1 MAAQRVE
8 PPHLATDLKTLCL
21 STVAAQWRPLAE
33 QATRQRQAPA
43 DYLAQLVHLE
53 VTGRRERRIQR
64 RIQDARFPMLKT
76 LDAFSFEAQPGLDRD
91 VVLQIFDCGFVADA
105 ANIVL
110 VGGVGTG
117 KSHLSIAL
125 GMACCQHDYRVRF
138 VTAAELVTLLVEAQ
152 QQGRLARKLAQ
163 LARFDVVIVDE
174 LIMTGPSAITT
185 NSGHSAQS
193 RNTSPGRRGES
204 PADAN
209 PETGAEAPTDG
220 RPGAGDPG
228 PPTPGSDSRG
238 RAARRAK
245 RRQSVLRQRSEHT
258 GRELPQIRLEVRR
271 VRAVHHRTA
280 RTDSPAPRLPRPER
294 AADPSMPTAAPRKPR
309 PTRRQQVVR
318 RRPRQQNL
326 WVSFGS
332 GRSPSA

>member
-1 MAAQRVE
+1 MVVYWSRSASGWGRPVRGAHKGDYGMVGKGEGTKAVNGGRCAQN
-8 PPHLATDLKTLCL
+8 
-21 STVAAQWRPLAE
+21 
-33 QATRQRQAPA
+33 
-43 DYLAQLVHLE
+43 
-53 VTGRRERRIQR
+53 GR
-64 RIQDARFPMLKT
+64 
-76 LDAFSFEAQPGLDRD
+76 
-91 VVLQIFDCGFVADA
+91 DA
-105 ANIVL
+105 A
-110 VGGVGTG
+110 
-117 KSHLSIAL
+117 AL
-125 GMACCQHDYRVRF
+125 YPRR
-138 VTAAELVTLLVEAQ
+138 
-152 QQGRLARKLAQ
+152 R
-163 LARFDVVIVDE
+163 

-318 RRPRQQNL
+318 RSNTIAAVSRRKSAVPASVSPRIPPF
-326 WVSFGS
+326 SGS
-332 GRSPSA
+332 VGRFLV

>member
-1 MAAQRVE
+1 MVGKGEGTKAVNGGRCAQN
-8 PPHLATDLKTLCL
+8 
-21 STVAAQWRPLAE
+21 
-33 QATRQRQAPA
+33 
-43 DYLAQLVHLE
+43 
-53 VTGRRERRIQR
+53 GR
-64 RIQDARFPMLKT
+64 
-76 LDAFSFEAQPGLDRD
+76 
-91 VVLQIFDCGFVADA
+91 DA
-105 ANIVL
+105 A
-110 VGGVGTG
+110 
-117 KSHLSIAL
+117 AL
-125 GMACCQHDYRVRF
+125 YPRR
-138 VTAAELVTLLVEAQ
+138 
-152 QQGRLARKLAQ
+152 R
-163 LARFDVVIVDE
+163 

-309 PTRRQQVVR
+309 PTRRQQAVR
-318 RRPRQQNL
+318 RSNTIAAVLRRKSAVPASVSPRIPPF
-326 WVSFGS
+326 SGS
-332 GRSPSA
+332 VGRFFSVREPEDEQANGLYVLAGLYYLIWYVLVKRVLFTR